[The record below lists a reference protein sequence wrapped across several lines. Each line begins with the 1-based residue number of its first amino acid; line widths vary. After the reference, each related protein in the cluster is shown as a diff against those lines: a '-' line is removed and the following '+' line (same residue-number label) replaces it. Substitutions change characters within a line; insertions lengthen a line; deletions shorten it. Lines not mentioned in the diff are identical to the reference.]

1 MIIRNKNILKYKF
14 SDSKP
19 MNQSLGKRHL
29 PPPPVSK
36 RSAIVSLLGQ
46 IYAEAMHRWVHSLL
60 LFGALFFAAAL
71 PVAFHTTGSA
81 AKRETS
87 RLMRDLGY
95 NVRILPKDAELT
107 SYWAQGFA
115 DGAIPEEAVQ
125 RFTTADDLSYN
136 HLLAVLAKRV
146 EFRGASVLLTGIAA
160 EVAPETKKKGSM
172 STKSV
177 KRLNRKLV
185 PH

>member
-1 MIIRNKNILKYKF
+1 MA
-14 SDSKP
+14 SDPTHRIGS
-19 MNQSLGKRHL
+19 
-29 PPPPVSK
+29 VS
-36 RSAIVSLLGQ
+36 RATV
-46 IYAEAMHRWVHSLL
+46 
-60 LFGALFFAAAL
+60 AL
-71 PVAFHTTGSA
+71 PVAVFLSGQAS
-81 AKRETS
+81 KRETI

-136 HLLAVLAKRV
+136 HLLAVLAERV

-172 STKSV
+172 IFEIEPGTIHLGYAAARGALAGDEVELAGHSLTVAAVLSESGTIV
-177 KRLNRKLV
+177 MAWV
-185 PH
+185 PE